1 MRIPPLLAYWLHSE
15 VDEGAQEKR
24 SLLST
29 HPLILSSTHFYR
41 SLLTSTDL
49 YSIDEVAAQDKE
61 GAIGSR
67 QLSYDASREG
77 FTWGQVVQWTL
88 QRGEMFLCS
97 CECCP
102 EEDLRVIAIFGQGSM
117 DEVLRMC
124 GKDWNTSRASVGG
137 EIQKRILRLHVTNG
151 MAWQ

>member
-1 MRIPPLLAYWLHSE
+1 MKNLVLQSTRDNVFAVANVAHSVFLYWVMRMQPLLAYWLHSE

-77 FTWGQVVQWTL
+77 FT
-88 QRGEMFLCS
+88 
-97 CECCP
+97 
-102 EEDLRVIAIFGQGSM
+102 
-117 DEVLRMC
+117 
-124 GKDWNTSRASVGG
+124 
-137 EIQKRILRLHVTNG
+137 
-151 MAWQ
+151 